1 MDWYPTPPDLTPD
14 PDPKTPGAA
23 AVAAAYSRMPSL
35 PALPTPPARPDDDG
49 ESALRPRSRRSSSHS
64 SSPYPLLTPDL
75 DVTQHM
81 SFSLA
86 ADNSDRGDDE
96 STSPADEVKVPASQP
111 IAIAAAA
118 GRARQQPVPLS
129 PAAAVV
135 KRSTAPAALVLGQ
148 QDVTFD
154 TYVPPLTST
163 PTTELGQFE
172 YPVTSSAATSPTAPT
187 AAATVSRSPPASAPH
202 HHKAFA
208 SVVSARAVSTS
219 TAFHPRPPPLGRRGS
234 IASGQI
240 SRLAAGLPGP
250 DRPEQQSREA
260 VLRRP
265 QPVAT
270 GSTPAL
276 PTLSLSPSLRPVSVP
291 ATSATALLQQPASP
305 RFSGQVYLPP
315 APAQPRRGGPIAFA
329 HAPLPAP
336 IPPSLLARRG
346 SVPHNSLLGLLPPP
360 GGWATSPHYTGSS
373 AAVAQS
379 RRRLSGRD
387 EFRPKVTP
395 PSLVLPASVGP
406 NVAVVADDED
416 DGAQLPTPTAVST
429 ASVVSDD
436 TAAAPPH

>member
-14 PDPKTPGAA
+14 PDPKTPGAGAAAAA
-23 AVAAAYSRMPSL
+23 AVAVSSRMPSL
-35 PALPTPPARPDDDG
+35 PALPTPPARPDSPS
-49 ESALRPRSRRSSSHS
+49 SALRPRSRRSSSHS
-64 SSPYPLLTPDL
+64 SNPYPLLTPDL
-75 DVTQHM
+75 DGPQHM

-86 ADNSDRGDDE
+86 ADSSDRGDDE
-96 STSPADEVKVPASQP
+96 PAAAVDEVKTPSQP
-111 IAIAAAA
+111 IPIAA
-118 GRARQQPVPLS
+118 GRARQSAPPL
-129 PAAAVV
+129 PAAV

-148 QDVTFD
+148 QDAAALGLD
-154 TYVPPLTST
+154 TYIPPLTST

-172 YPVTSSAATSPTAPT
+172 YPVTSSASTSPIAPS
-187 AAATVSRSPPASAPH
+187 VSRSPPASAPH

-208 SVVSARAVSTS
+208 SVVTARAVSTT
-219 TAFHPRPPPLGRRGS
+219 TAFFPRPPPLGRRGS

-240 SRLAAGLPGP
+240 SRMAAGLPGP
-250 DRPEQQSREA
+250 ERPEQAREA

-276 PTLSLSPSLRPVSVP
+276 PTLSLSPNLRPVSVP
-291 ATSATALLQQPASP
+291 PNTAAQPASP

-346 SVPHNSLLGLLPPP
+346 SVPHNSLLGLPPPP

-395 PSLVLPASVGP
+395 PSLVLPASVVP

-416 DGAQLPTPTAVST
+416 VGGGGSSQLPTPTAVS
-429 ASVVSDD
+429 SVSSD